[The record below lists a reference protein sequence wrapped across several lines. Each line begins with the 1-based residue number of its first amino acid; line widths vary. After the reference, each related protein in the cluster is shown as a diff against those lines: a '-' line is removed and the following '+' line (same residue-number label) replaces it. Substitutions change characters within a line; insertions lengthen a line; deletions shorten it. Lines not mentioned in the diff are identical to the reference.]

1 MIKQTQLERTQWPG
15 ALMALPGNE
24 LLSFT
29 RALSEGWTLRPKS
42 LPQSGLGMLK
52 IKESALG
59 EPFYLGEFPV
69 ASAWLDVTTPDGQSA
84 EGAAHVMDDRVE
96 LAEAL
101 ALCDA
106 VLSGHLPGWQDVL
119 DMLEKGQALRQIINN
134 ERKLI
139 LARTQVDFSL
149 LDDAGDNDA
158 EA

>member
-1 MIKQTQLERTQWPG
+1 
-15 ALMALPGNE
+15 MALPGNE

-29 RALSEGWTLRPKS
+29 RRLSEGWTLRPKS
-42 LPQSGLGMLK
+42 VPQSGLGMLK
-52 IKESALG
+52 IKESAFD

-69 ASAWLDVTTPDGQSA
+69 TSAWLAVTTPDGQSA
-84 EGAAHVMDDRVE
+84 EGAAQVMDDRVE

-106 VLSGHLPGWQDVL
+106 VLSGHLPGWQDVVSL
-119 DMLEKGQALRQIINN
+119 LERGQALRQTTNN